1 MTDLAHGTES
11 SSPEAAEGRPP
22 ELPPQGVTGGRP
34 PEQQGQM
41 VDVFTDTEIE
51 TAAAVNPAGYAIAA
65 LADADPRVL
74 TLSADLSSPLAE
86 FRDRH
91 PGRYVEL
98 GIAETNSVSVA
109 AGLAASGFVPYIF
122 SMSPFGVLK
131 CAEQLRTDVAYNHLP
146 VRLVGRLSGLAMGF
160 FGTSHHAVEDIAVA
174 RSITNMTVVAPAD
187 ASAVVAMMRS
197 TASLDGPVYLRIP
210 ERAPTVYKTP
220 PVIGH
225 GEWLRLRDG
234 SDVSLIGH
242 GMGVGLAVRAAA
254 ALAASGVEADVYDA
268 AYLKPFD
275 ETALVETAA
284 RTGRVVTVE
293 EHNEIG
299 GLASIVAEVA
309 GRRGLTVALRALALP
324 DADLEVGVPAD
335 LYEYYGLTVPGV
347 VTAALALVRPAGN

>member
-1 MTDLAHGTES
+1 MTDAAPRADSL
-11 SSPEAAEGRPP
+11 SPREAAGDP
-22 ELPPQGVTGGRP
+22 LPDSGG
-34 PEQQGQM
+34 M

-51 TAAAVNPAGYAIAA
+51 TAAAANPAGYAIAA
-65 LADADPRVL
+65 IADADPRVL

-91 PGRYVEL
+91 PGRYIEL

-160 FGTSHHAVEDIAVA
+160 FGTSHHAVEDVAVA

-187 ASAVVAMMRS
+187 AGAVVGMMRT

-210 ERAPTVYKTP
+210 ERSPTVYKTP
-220 PVIGH
+220 PSIGH
-225 GEWLRLRDG
+225 GQWPRLRGG

-254 ALAASGVEADVYDA
+254 ALADDGVEADVYDA

-275 ETALVETAA
+275 EAALVQTGA
-284 RTGRVVTVE
+284 RTGRVVTIE
-293 EHNEIG
+293 DHNEVG

-309 GRRGLTVALRALALP
+309 GRRGLPVALRAVALP
-324 DADLEVGVPAD
+324 DSDLEVGVPAD
-335 LYEYYGLTVPGV
+335 LYEFYGLTVAGV
-347 VTAALALVRPAGN
+347 VTAALELIRPAEN